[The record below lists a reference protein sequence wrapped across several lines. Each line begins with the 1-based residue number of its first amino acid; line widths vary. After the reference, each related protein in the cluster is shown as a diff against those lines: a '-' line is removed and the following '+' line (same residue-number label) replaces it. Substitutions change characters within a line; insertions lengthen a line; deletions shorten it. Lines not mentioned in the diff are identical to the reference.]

1 MEELLVLDYNGN
13 GYFSHF
19 RYGGWRIAYL
29 NYAPMFTKQG
39 ITYLE
44 RHNETDEVFI
54 LLEGEAS
61 LFMGET
67 AKEVKMEK
75 FSSYIVKKG
84 AWHNIAVSENAKV
97 LIVENADTGKQNS
110 EYMPYVFERYE

>member
-1 MEELLVLDYNGN
+1 MEELLVLDYDGK

-19 RYGGWRIAYL
+19 KYGGWRIAYL
-29 NYAPMFTKQG
+29 NYAPMFTKEG

-67 AKEVKMEK
+67 AKEVVMEK
-75 FSSYIVKKG
+75 FVSYVVKKS
-84 AWHNIAVSENAKV
+84 AWHNIVVSEDAKV
-97 LIVENADTGKQNS
+97 LIVENADTGKDNS
-110 EYMPYVFERYE
+110 EYLPFRF

>member
-1 MEELLVLDYNGN
+1 MEELLVLDYEGK

-19 RYGGWRIAYL
+19 RYGTWRIAYL
-29 NYAPMFTKQG
+29 NHAPMFTKEG

-61 LFMGET
+61 LFMGENAT
-67 AKEVKMEK
+67 EVIMEK
-75 FSSYIVKKG
+75 FRSYVVKKG
-84 AWHNIAVSENAKV
+84 AWHNIVVSEDAKV
-97 LIVENADTGKQNS
+97 LIVENADTGKSNS
-110 EYMPYVFERYE
+110 EYLPFSFLNF

>member
-1 MEELLVLDYNGN
+1 MEELLVLDYDGK

-19 RYGGWRIAYL
+19 IHGGWRIAYL
-29 NYAPMFTKQG
+29 NYAPMFTKEG

-61 LFMGET
+61 LYMGET
-67 AKEVKMEK
+67 AKEVVMEK
-75 FSSYIVKKG
+75 FVSYVVKKS
-84 AWHNIAVSENAKV
+84 AWHNIVVSEDAKV
-97 LIVENADTGKQNS
+97 LIVENADTGKANS
-110 EYMPYVFERYE
+110 EYLPFRF

>member
-1 MEELLVLDYNGN
+1 MEELLVLDYDGK

-19 RYGGWRIAYL
+19 KYGSWRIAYL
-29 NYAPMFTKQG
+29 NYAPMFTKEG

-61 LFMGET
+61 LFMGENAAET
-67 AKEVKMEK
+67 KMEK
-75 FSSYIVKKG
+75 FRSYVVKKS
-84 AWHNIAVSENAKV
+84 AWHNIVVSEDAKV
-97 LIVENADTGKQNS
+97 LIVENADTGKNNS
-110 EYMPYVFERYE
+110 EYLPFRFLNF

>member
-1 MEELLVLDYNGN
+1 MEELLVLDYDGK

-19 RYGGWRIAYL
+19 KYGGWRIAYL
-29 NYAPMFTKQG
+29 NYAPMFTKEG

-67 AKEVKMEK
+67 AKEVIMEK
-75 FSSYIVKKG
+75 FVSYVVKKS
-84 AWHNIAVSENAKV
+84 AWHNIVVSEDAKV
-97 LIVENADTGKQNS
+97 LIVENADTGKDNS
-110 EYMPYVFERYE
+110 EYLPFRF

>member
-1 MEELLVLDYNGN
+1 MEELLVLDYDGK

-19 RYGGWRIAYL
+19 KCGGWRIAYL
-29 NYAPMFTKQG
+29 NYAPMFTKEG

-67 AKEVKMEK
+67 AKEVVMEK
-75 FSSYIVKKG
+75 FVSYVVKKS
-84 AWHNIAVSENAKV
+84 AWHNIVVSEDAKV
-97 LIVENADTGKQNS
+97 LIVENADTGKDNS
-110 EYMPYVFERYE
+110 EYLPFRF

>member
-1 MEELLVLDYNGN
+1 MEELLVLDYDGK

-19 RYGGWRIAYL
+19 NYGEWRIAYL
-29 NYAPMFTKQG
+29 NHAPMFTKEG

-61 LFMGET
+61 LYMGEN
-67 AKEVKMEK
+67 AEEVVMEK
-75 FSSYIVKKG
+75 FLSYVVKKS
-84 AWHNIAVSENAKV
+84 AWHNIVVSEDAKV
-97 LIVENADTGKQNS
+97 LIVENKNTGKHNS
-110 EYMPYVFERYE
+110 DYMPFKF

>member
-1 MEELLVLDYNGN
+1 MEELLVLDYDGK

-19 RYGGWRIAYL
+19 KYGGWRIAYL
-29 NYAPMFTKQG
+29 NYAPMFTKEC

-67 AKEVKMEK
+67 AKEVVMEK
-75 FSSYIVKKG
+75 FVSYVVKKS
-84 AWHNIAVSENAKV
+84 AWHNIVVSEDAKV
-97 LIVENADTGKQNS
+97 LIVENADTGKANS
-110 EYMPYVFERYE
+110 EYLPFRF

>member
-1 MEELLVLDYNGN
+1 MEELLVLDYDGK

-19 RYGGWRIAYL
+19 NYGEWRIAYL
-29 NYAPMFTKQG
+29 NHAPMFTKEG

-61 LFMGET
+61 LFMGEN
-67 AKEVKMEK
+67 AKEVVMEK
-75 FSSYIVKKG
+75 FVSYVVKKS
-84 AWHNIAVSENAKV
+84 AWHNIVVSEDAKV
-97 LIVENADTGKQNS
+97 LIVENKNTGKHNS
-110 EYMPYVFERYE
+110 DYMPYKFI